1 MSQQSVCH
9 PVDAAVAGRRQ
20 AASTIFIHGMNF
32 FPEFIG
38 CGKYTGELAVSL
50 AQKGHRVEVVT
61 APPHYPGWAVR
72 RPYKAWR
79 YLHETINGVD
89 VWRCPLITGGGSG
102 LGRAIAPLSFALFAA
117 PLAFWRILVSRPDV
131 VLCVEPTLFSAPAAL
146 LAAKITGA
154 RTVLHVQDLEI
165 DAAFDVGHLS
175 GERIRRMALAFE
187 RRVLH
192 RFDLAVTISNKMRQ
206 ALLWKGMRADR
217 TMVIR
222 NWVDLDAIRPPASE
236 RSNVFRDELGLDREK
251 FVTLYAGH
259 IGAKQ
264 AIEIFLDAARLCRD
278 IQRLH
283 FVVAGEGP
291 KKAELLARYEGLPNL
306 SFLPLQPP
314 ERFNQLLGL
323 ADLHVLPQMKQVADL
338 ALPSKLGAMLASG
351 KPIVVTAESET
362 ELAQMLRG
370 SALLVP
376 AGDPAALA
384 EAIKSASSTDLGSL
398 TKRQQRLALSLSSK
412 TILPKFEMALIG
424 DAQGFDSLA
433 TVDVPHPVLPSD
445 CRSPVHPIER

>member
-1 MSQQSVCH
+1 MSQQSVCY

-20 AASTIFIHGMNF
+20 RASTIFIHGMNF

-50 AQKGHRVEVVT
+50 AKKGHRVEVVT

-72 RPYKAWR
+72 RPHKAWR

-89 VWRCPLITGGGSG
+89 VWRCPLIAGGGSG
-102 LGRAIAPLSFALFAA
+102 LWRAIAPLSFALFAA

-154 RTVLHVQDLEI
+154 RTVLHVQDLEV
-165 DAAFDVGHLS
+165 DAAFEVGHLN
-175 GERIRRMALAFE
+175 GERIRSMALAFE
-187 RRVLH
+187 RRVLR

-206 ALLWKGMRADR
+206 ALLRKGMRADR

-236 RSNVFRDELGLDREK
+236 QSNVFRHELGLDRKK
-251 FVTLYAGH
+251 FVMLYAGH

-264 AIEIFLDAARLCRD
+264 ALEVFLDAARLCQD
-278 IQRLH
+278 VQQLH

-291 KKAELLARYEGLPNL
+291 KKVELLARYGDLQNL

-314 ERFNQLLGL
+314 GRFNQLLDL
-323 ADLHVLPQMKQVADL
+323 ANMHVLPQMKQASDL

-351 KPIVVTAESET
+351 KPIVVTAEPDT
-362 ELAQMLRG
+362 ELAELLHG

-376 AGDPAALA
+376 AGDPVALA
-384 EAIKSASSTDLGSL
+384 AKIKEAASTDLGRLKSNQL
-398 TKRQQRLALSLSSK
+398 RLALSLSSK
-412 TILPKFEMALIG
+412 TILPEFEMALIG
-424 DAQGFDSLA
+424 DGQGFDSLA
-433 TVDVPHPVLPSD
+433 TVDVPCPLLPTD